1 MSTITIDVQELS
13 ASELASGLVVTG
25 EKRTCVVC
33 EAEFVNGIIYTVDET
48 QMTAELAARRHVEV
62 AHGGMLGVLL
72 ALPDGVSGIT
82 KTQKTL
88 IESMAAGVSD
98 GETARRMGGIAAS
111 TVRNHR
117 YQYRR
122 RLSEAK
128 VQVAVGELVAAQA
141 GLERYVEYPA
151 GMPMADDRVVTTE
164 QEASRIASR
173 LFESGKALSL
183 TRFPRKE
190 KEKLVVLRRIA
201 LEFEAGREYTEREI
215 NEILGGIY
223 HDYVTIRRYLIEYRF
238 LSRKP
243 DGSAYWV
250 PEA

>member
-1 MSTITIDVQELS
+1 MSTMAINLQQLSTSELS
-13 ASELASGLVVTG
+13 SGFSVKGGT
-25 EKRTCVVC
+25 RTCVVC
-33 EAEFVNGIIYTVDET
+33 GAEFVEGIIYTVNDT
-48 QMTAELAARRHVEV
+48 QMTAALAALRHVET

-72 ALPDGVSGIT
+72 ALPENVSGIT
-82 KTQKTL
+82 NTQKTL
-88 IESMAAGVSD
+88 LESMAAGVSD
-98 GETARRMGGIAAS
+98 REIARRMGGIAAS

-141 GLERYVEYPA
+141 ELERYVEYPA
-151 GMPMADDRVVTTE
+151 SMPIADDRVVVTE
-164 QEASRIASR
+164 QEANRIVSR
-173 LFESGKALSL
+173 LFESTEKLSL

-190 KEKLVVLRRIA
+190 KEKLVALRRIA
-201 LEFEAGREYTEREI
+201 LEFEHGREYTEREI

-250 PEA
+250 TEE